1 MEPTQWQPP
10 HDPAQPYPQ
19 YGPANHGWPSPPP
32 QWSPYGPPAG
42 PSAVWAVLLWC
53 VAAVSLI
60 GSLIFGG
67 IAYAGYWS
75 NSYLDSYGVTTT
87 ATVTDVEVFTDT
99 VTVEFTTDGG
109 TPVSAEIVW
118 FTGNNPDVGDEV
130 EITYDPS
137 DPSYAIE
144 AGSDSEIVMAIVFV
158 VGAFLGLVVMVGA
171 VIGAVI
177 VHRRRGK
184 ARRG

>member
-1 MEPTQWQPP
+1 
-10 HDPAQPYPQ
+10 
-19 YGPANHGWPSPPP
+19 
-32 QWSPYGPPAG
+32 
-42 PSAVWAVLLWC
+42 VWAVLLWC

-99 VTVEFTTDGG
+99 VTVEFTSDGG
-109 TPVSAEIVW
+109 TLVSAEIVW

-137 DPSYAIE
+137 DPSYATE
-144 AGSDSEIVMAIVFV
+144 AGSDSDIVMAIVFI
-158 VGAFLGLVVMVGA
+158 VGAFLGLVITMGA
-171 VIGAVI
+171 IIGAVI

-184 ARRG
+184 AARQRTAW